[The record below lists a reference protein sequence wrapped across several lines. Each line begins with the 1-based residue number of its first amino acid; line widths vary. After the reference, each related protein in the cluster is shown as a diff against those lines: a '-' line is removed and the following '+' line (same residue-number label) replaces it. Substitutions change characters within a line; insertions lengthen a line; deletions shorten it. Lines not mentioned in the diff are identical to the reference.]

1 MKVLTKRQLQKKATL
16 LRHKEKKKAERL
28 IKKNKKQA
36 YKAFVKSI
44 KERDNYTCQI
54 SNKSF
59 KNASPQSLQ
68 VAHILS
74 KENYPELM
82 LDPNNVLCLS
92 FYNHKNSP
100 KSPHLDGFVFTQWFK
115 EKFPDRYKYLVRW
128 IKQNEKR
135 N

>member
-1 MKVLTKRQLQKKATL
+1 MKILTKRQLQKKATL
-16 LRHKEKKKAERL
+16 LRHKEERKAKRL

-36 YKAFVKSI
+36 YREFVKSI

-59 KNASPQSLQ
+59 KDASPQSLQ

-74 KENYPELM
+74 KENYPELI

-100 KSPHLDGFVFTQWFK
+100 KSPHLDGFVFTHFFK
-115 EKFPDRYKYLVRW
+115 EKFPKRYKYLMKK
-128 IKQNEKR
+128 IKNG
-135 N
+135 